1 MSKHQKLIEI
11 ITTCSDSLKLRNW
24 IKNAHREGAVGVE
37 EAARRR
43 LIEVEASKY
52 IDDTSDPLV
61 VEFWK
66 SISALELALSEEK
79 GKTIRLAR
87 TRQKITRVGVQKTL
101 NDLALQVK
109 PSEGYFLLRDRGML
123 DLSAEA
129 VILRFPDRFDE
140 NVCNA
145 ARSRLDAEDSQSSN

>member
-24 IKNAHREGAVGVE
+24 IKNAHREGAVEVE

-43 LIEVEASKY
+43 LIEVEASKN
-52 IDDTSDPLV
+52 IDDTSDPLF

-87 TRQKITRVGVQKTL
+87 TRQKIARVGVQKTL

-129 VILRFPDRFDE
+129 VVLRFPGRFDE
-140 NVCNA
+140 NVCKA
-145 ARSRLDAEDSQSSN
+145 ARSRLDAEDSQ